1 MAVTQIH
8 PITTTL
14 SKALEYIENPDKTD
28 EKLLVSGFGCSP
40 ETAYFQ
46 FNQVKKNAGK
56 TGGTLAQ
63 HLIQS
68 FAPGEVDYE
77 TAHRIGTELADKI
90 LKDRFQYVIAT
101 HIDKGHIHNHIIWNS
116 VSFADNRRY
125 HSSPN
130 SYYFIQRTSDQL
142 CRENGL
148 SVIAHPRE
156 HGVSHYEHELKKKGQ
171 SWKSLLRE
179 TIDRCIIR
187 AKDWDDFLILMEREK
202 YQIKPGKYYSFRAEG
217 QERFTRCKTLG
228 SDYTEEQIRSR
239 IAGGK
244 HIEVE
249 HDESVSRLID
259 LEKLLEG
266 REGNT
271 KGLENWAYN
280 QNTQTTAKTLEYL
293 RKHNLSYRTLTEKY
307 ESVRET
313 YNTNRS
319 RIKEI
324 ENRLKAIEE
333 DIHNIDCYR
342 KNKGVADDYEKA
354 VFKDRFR
361 RNHESELI
369 IFEAAEKYLSKR
381 FKEEKVPYIKTL
393 RAEQKALREEKDRL
407 YKSYDSVKAEYAE
420 LQNVKKNM
428 DEIFG
433 REKAQELGRRKKR
446 SGELE

>member
-148 SVIAHPRE
+148 SVIVNPRE

-202 YQIKPGKYYSFRAEG
+202 YEIKPGKYYSFRAEG

-228 SDYTEEQIRSR
+228 TDYTEEQIRNR

-244 HIEVE
+244 SIDADVE
-249 HDESVSRLID
+249 DRISQFLDVDRI
-259 LEKLLEG
+259 LEG
-266 REGNT
+266 KEGNT
-271 KGLENWAYN
+271 TGLENWAYN
-280 QNTQTTAKTLEYL
+280 QNTQIAAQTLEYMQ
-293 RKHNLSYRTLTEKY
+293 KHGLDYNSLTEKY
-307 ESVRET
+307 NSVSDV
-313 YNTNRS
+313 YNGNRG
-319 RIKEI
+319 RIRDI
-324 ENRLKAIEE
+324 EKRLKQIEE

-342 KNKGVADDYEKA
+342 KNKHVAEEYEKA
-354 VFKDRFR
+354 VFRDRCR
-361 RNHESELI
+361 RSHESELI
-369 IFEAAEKYLSKR
+369 VFEAAKKYLGQR
-381 FKEEKVPYIKTL
+381 FKDKKVPYIKKL
-393 RAEQKALREEKDRL
+393 RAEQRTIREEKDRL
-407 YKSYDSVKAEYAE
+407 YREYNTAKSEYHE
-420 LQNVKKNM
+420 LQNIKKNM

-433 REKAQELGRRKKR
+433 MNQEQEKGNKKKR

>member
-1 MAVTQIH
+1 MAVTELH
-8 PITTTL
+8 RITTTL
-14 SKALEYIENPDKTD
+14 NKALEYIENPKKTD
-28 EKLLVSGFGCSP
+28 DKLLVSSFACSP
-40 ETAYFQ
+40 QTAFHQ
-46 FNQVKKNAGK
+46 FNQVKRNSGK
-56 TGGTLAQ
+56 TEGTLAF

-77 TAHRIGTELADKI
+77 KAHEIGTQLADKVFQG
-90 LKDRFQYVIAT
+90 KYQYVIAT
-101 HIDKGHIHNHIIWNS
+101 HIDKGHVHNHIIANS
-116 VSFADNRRY
+116 VSFKDNSKF
-125 HSSPN
+125 HSTASTLR
-130 SYYFIQRTSDQL
+130 FIRRTSDML
-142 CRENGL
+142 CHENGL
-148 SVIAHPRE
+148 SVIEHPKE
-156 HGVSHYEHELKKKGQ
+156 HGITHYEHELKKKGQ
-171 SWKSLLRE
+171 SWKALLRE
-179 TIDRCIIR
+179 AIDRCIIKAR
-187 AKDWDDFLILMEREK
+187 DWDEFLFLMEKEK
-202 YQIKPGKYYSFRAEG
+202 YEIKPGKYYSFRAEG

-244 HIEVE
+244 HIEAE
-249 HDESVSRLID
+249 QDESVSRLID

-307 ESVRET
+307 ESVKET
-313 YNTNRS
+313 YSSNRS

-342 KNKGVADDYEKA
+342 KNEGVADDYEKA

-381 FKEEKVPYIKTL
+381 FKGEKVPYIKTL

-407 YKSYDSVKAEYAE
+407 YQSYDSAKAEYAE